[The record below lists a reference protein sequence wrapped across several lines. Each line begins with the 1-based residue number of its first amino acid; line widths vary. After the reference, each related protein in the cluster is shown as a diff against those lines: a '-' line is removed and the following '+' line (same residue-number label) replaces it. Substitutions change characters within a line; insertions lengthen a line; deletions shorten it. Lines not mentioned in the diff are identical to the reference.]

1 MGGSVV
7 GTVTCSGPIVIMAAS
22 FSNVAYE
29 RLPLEEEEPPQFL
42 IPSSA
47 IESSS
52 DAVGEQ
58 QQRQQALAESNVP
71 LFHGLPPNI
80 LNFIQLPN
88 DAFWANGGRP
98 PF

>member
-1 MGGSVV
+1 
-7 GTVTCSGPIVIMAAS
+7 MAAS

-29 RLPLEEEEPPQFL
+29 RLPLEVEEPPQFL

-52 DAVGEQ
+52 DVVGAQ

-71 LFHGLPPNI
+71 LFHGLPSNI

-88 DAFWANGGRP
+88 DAFWAYGGHP

>member
-7 GTVTCSGPIVIMAAS
+7 GTVICSGPIVIMAAS

-58 QQRQQALAESNVP
+58 QQRQQALAE
-71 LFHGLPPNI
+71 
-80 LNFIQLPN
+80 
-88 DAFWANGGRP
+88 
-98 PF
+98 